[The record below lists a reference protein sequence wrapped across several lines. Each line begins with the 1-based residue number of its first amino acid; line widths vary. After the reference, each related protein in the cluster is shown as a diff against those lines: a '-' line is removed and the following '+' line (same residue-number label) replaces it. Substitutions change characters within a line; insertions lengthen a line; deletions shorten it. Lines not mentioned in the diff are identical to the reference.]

1 MEKLKLLKDYM
12 DEKAIGC
19 VFTFMFD
26 VDQKNGDSG
35 WIHQYSC
42 NSSKDFVV
50 KYGTVKQHIL
60 TDYYV
65 ERVNTIHSSNDQGI
79 DEVLILIDKKKYDY
93 DNKPVTFTPV
103 QHKIINNYYA
113 ATSDVLVGNA
123 VIMDTGSGWNAMEE
137 ITARINKLSP
147 EDKNKIRSIFLG
159 YNYKRY
165 VKD

>member
-1 MEKLKLLKDYM
+1 MAKLKLLKDYM
-12 DEKAIGC
+12 DKVAVGC

-26 VDQKNGDSG
+26 IDQKHEETS

-42 NSSKDFVV
+42 NSSKDFVT
-50 KYGTVKQHIL
+50 KYGTVNQHIL

-65 ERVNTIHSSNDQGI
+65 ERVNIIHSSNDQGI

-93 DNKPVTFTPV
+93 DNKPVTFTAG

-113 ATSDVLVGNA
+113 ATMDCLVGNA
-123 VIMDTGSGWNAMEE
+123 VIMDTGSSWNAMEE
-137 ITARINKLSP
+137 VTARINKLSP